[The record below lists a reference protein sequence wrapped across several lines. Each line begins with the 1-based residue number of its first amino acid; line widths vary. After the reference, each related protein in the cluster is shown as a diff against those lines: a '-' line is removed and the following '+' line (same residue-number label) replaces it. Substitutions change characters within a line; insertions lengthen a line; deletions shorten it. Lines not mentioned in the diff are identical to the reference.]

1 MASNFEGT
9 SSSCSVILGAR
20 QDNPSHRSIA
30 AMIPSF
36 SSFLFRG
43 LCQRA
48 HHILTR
54 LKTSSKC
61 SAFSYWSLE
70 FEFFQGSEVQPPCH
84 GFLKIDQRPNPVGKN
99 TLSWHRGK
107 KNFASHL
114 CISSCCHIIIPCL
127 ILSYPLLEEVHG
139 HRGNHAMTTCNSMHL
154 RVCQRHAHWA
164 NQKSVYLSSPFTIKT
179 RHLQMHAVP
188 AQGFWKNYTKSE
200 MA

>member
-20 QDNPSHRSIA
+20 QDNPSHRSMA

-70 FEFFQGSEVQPPCH
+70 FEFFQGSEVPPPCH

-107 KNFASHL
+107 KNL
-114 CISSCCHIIIPCL
+114 CI
-127 ILSYPLLEEVHG
+127 
-139 HRGNHAMTTCNSMHL
+139 ASMHL
-154 RVCQRHAHWA
+154 IMLSYCHTMSNIVIPTSRRSAWSPW
-164 NQKSVYLSSPFTIKT
+164 KSRYDN
-179 RHLQMHAVP
+179 M
-188 AQGFWKNYTKSE
+188 
-200 MA
+200 

>member
-30 AMIPSF
+30 AMLPSF

-61 SAFSYWSLE
+61 SACSYWSLE
-70 FEFFQGSEVQPPCH
+70 FEFFQGSEVPPPCH

-99 TLSWHRGK
+99 TLSWHRRK
-107 KNFASHL
+107 KTFASHL
-114 CISSCCHIIIPCL
+114 IMHL
-127 ILSYPLLEEVHG
+127 IMLSYSHT
-139 HRGNHAMTTCNSMHL
+139 MCNIVIPTS
-154 RVCQRHAHWA
+154 RRSAWPQW
-164 NQKSVYLSSPFTIKT
+164 KSRYDN
-179 RHLQMHAVP
+179 M
-188 AQGFWKNYTKSE
+188 
-200 MA
+200 